1 MRYLRMENW
10 IRNQDSFYVT
20 KDDQK
25 ISFSDDFI
33 KSEERTTGLGKGIYS
48 TYKYFDTYKPLPSG
62 YKFWR
67 ATGIAVSRRRP
78 PPPSGKN
85 GGPEARR

>member
-1 MRYLRMENW
+1 MENW
-10 IRNQDSFYVT
+10 IRNHDSFYVT

-48 TYKYFDTYKPLPSG
+48 TYKYFDTYFFILFMAFLTSNLTFIEYMPANDGEMVPTKSL
-62 YKFWR
+62 
-67 ATGIAVSRRRP
+67 
-78 PPPSGKN
+78 
-85 GGPEARR
+85 